1 MCARYLGYTPDT
13 LSNLYYL
20 INIFFTPITVA
31 DLDTTS
37 TSNMSH
43 DIFIYV

>member
-1 MCARYLGYTPDT
+1 MCTISWGYTT

-31 DLDTTS
+31 DLDTS

-43 DIFIYV
+43 DIFIYL